1 MNDQQPDGYK
11 AIIDDRREIGAWTPE
26 PGKTNFVF
34 QNGMGQTRIQLTDE
48 AIHAMVALYTKLQR
62 DLVVAEGPVE

>member
-1 MNDQQPDGYK
+1 MTEEQPDGYK
-11 AIIDDRREIGAWTPE
+11 AIIDDQRKITAWTPE

-48 AIHAMVALYTKLQR
+48 AIHAMVALYTRLQR
-62 DLVVAEGPVE
+62 DLVVSEGPIQ

>member
-1 MNDQQPDGYK
+1 MSAAHPGYT
-11 AIIDDRREIGAWTPE
+11 ATIDDRRQITAWIPE

-48 AIHAMVALYTKLQR
+48 AVHAMVALYARLQK
-62 DLVVAEGPVE
+62 DLVVAEGTVE

>member
-1 MNDQQPDGYK
+1 MIEEPDGYK
-11 AIIDDRREIGAWTPE
+11 AIIDDRRDITAWTPE

-48 AIHAMVALYTKLQR
+48 AVHAMVALFVKLQK

>member
-1 MNDQQPDGYK
+1 MNEERPCRK
-11 AIIDDRREIGAWTPE
+11 VVIDDHREIVAWVPGQ
-26 PGKTNFVF
+26 GKTFFVF

-48 AIHAMVALYTKLQR
+48 AVLAMVQLFFDLQK